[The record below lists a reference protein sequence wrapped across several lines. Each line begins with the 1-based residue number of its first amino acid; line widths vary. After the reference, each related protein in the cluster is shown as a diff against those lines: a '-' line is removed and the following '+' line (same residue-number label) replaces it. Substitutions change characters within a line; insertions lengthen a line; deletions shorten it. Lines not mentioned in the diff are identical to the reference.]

1 MGDESVSVLVVE
13 DEDPIRALLEELLS
27 PHCDCFTTSNANEAI
42 ALIESHFFNL
52 ILADIILPGMSGLE
66 LCRFVRKKS
75 PRTVVV
81 MISGVVDDQSVAE
94 AMQAGAFD
102 FITKPFNLADV
113 KATVER
119 ALQHQASQA

>member
-1 MGDESVSVLVVE
+1 MGNEPVSVLVVE
-13 DEDPIRALLEELLS
+13 DEDPIRALLEEILS
-27 PHCDCFTTSNANEAI
+27 SSYDCFTTSNANEAI
-42 ALIESHFFNL
+42 ALIESRFFNL
-52 ILADIILPGMSGLE
+52 ILADIVLPGMSGLE

-81 MISGVVDDQSVAE
+81 MISGVVDVKSIAE
-94 AMQAGAFD
+94 ATQAGAFD
-102 FITKPFNLADV
+102 FITKPFDIADV